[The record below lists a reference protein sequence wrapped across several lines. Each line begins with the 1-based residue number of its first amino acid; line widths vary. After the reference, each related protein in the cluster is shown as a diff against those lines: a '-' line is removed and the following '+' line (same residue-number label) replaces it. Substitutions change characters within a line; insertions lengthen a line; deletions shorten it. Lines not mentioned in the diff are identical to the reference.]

1 MQQFLKPT
9 AGIARAWVVATE
21 LFEKLFVSVHHAIAA
36 FDSGF
41 RREALLTFTCRL
53 ETKTGRGVVIC
64 VSWHTSI
71 VNPEEPGGADYTVGL
86 RTMRILVV

>member
-21 LFEKLFVSVHHAIAA
+21 LFEKLFVSAHNAVTA

-41 RREALLTFTCRL
+41 RREALLTFTRRL

-71 VNPEEPGGADYTVGL
+71 V
-86 RTMRILVV
+86 